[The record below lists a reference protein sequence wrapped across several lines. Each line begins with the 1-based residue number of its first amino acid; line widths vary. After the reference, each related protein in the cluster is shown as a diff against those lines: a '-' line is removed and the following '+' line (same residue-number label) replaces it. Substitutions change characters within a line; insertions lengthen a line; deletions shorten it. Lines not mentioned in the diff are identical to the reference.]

1 MSPICVILLVTSVST
16 VSHQSYPTGKDQICF
31 SLSQVPLIEFTSSVH
46 DLRIVLDPLSLKANT
61 TMVNVMISTRVDF
74 ENARCSQQI
83 SAYSTSTITTLQSSI
98 DLYLENVNMKHANN
112 KNHKCISRPLSFF
125 LLCAARN

>member
-61 TMVNVMISTRVDF
+61 TMVNVMISTRW
-74 ENARCSQQI
+74 
-83 SAYSTSTITTLQSSI
+83 TLRMQ
-98 DLYLENVNMKHANN
+98 DVVNKLVLTAQV
-112 KNHKCISRPLSFF
+112 P
-125 LLCAARN
+125 